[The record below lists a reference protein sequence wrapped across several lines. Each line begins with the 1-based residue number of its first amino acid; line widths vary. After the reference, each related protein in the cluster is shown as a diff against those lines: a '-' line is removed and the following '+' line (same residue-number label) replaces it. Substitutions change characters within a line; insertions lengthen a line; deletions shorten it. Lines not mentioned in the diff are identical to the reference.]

1 MAKDFEKKVCLNTAF
16 WLNSQWNYFYERI
29 CGEFSK
35 LFSVLCKQ
43 MATKSF
49 LTYFNEQCIYRISVV
64 KNILI
69 IKRLKGLLFSYVK
82 LSIFFT
88 DCWTANAYLTFSWTK
103 AKLWREA
110 ICDVVSH
117 ISFTFWKALN
127 SVVLTHFCAMQCYSL
142 LLSQTFITPSQ
153 LVSNARHALLTF
165 SEERQLILC
174 VVSASFYIMMS
185 HSKDTIY
192 GKVKAA

>member
-1 MAKDFEKKVCLNTAF
+1 
-16 WLNSQWNYFYERI
+16 
-29 CGEFSK
+29 
-35 LFSVLCKQ
+35 

-69 IKRLKGLLFSYVK
+69 LKRLKGLLFPYVK

-117 ISFTFWKALN
+117 ISFTFWKAFEQCRLN
-127 SVVLTHFCAMQCYSL
+127 TFLCYAMLLATAFTNFHHAITTRFKCTSCAVD
-142 LLSQTFITPSQ
+142 LS
-153 LVSNARHALLTF
+153 N
-165 SEERQLILC
+165 ERQLASEATPSSVDFLFSLSSKPFIAFQWRKILYTSKKWAKLTFVNWMLEC
-174 VVSASFYIMMS
+174 TES
-185 HSKDTIY
+185 HS
-192 GKVKAA
+192 